1 MKNRHT
7 AQGMHLPA
15 VAARL
20 LRECTRETGFLA
32 GWIALMILSAALR
45 IRFTRLL
52 GYAGDAALAGN
63 AGFFTSQLGIIA
75 LLAGGSIAASVA
87 IAYVSGRY
95 KAETTARLSAKTA
108 RCITGAQY
116 GWLQHQKSGDLI
128 QRASSDTAMAADLI
142 NGWLPDTV
150 NAVIQVAMAAYFII
164 SVDWRLALA
173 YFGAFPLA
181 VLGQTLVAKPI
192 ERTRLKALDA
202 ASEAKSLVSDTLHRV
217 DTVKAYSLEETMV
230 QRTVAKLDAFFH
242 LDLKSNRVYCAVVPC
257 GFVCAFLPSMLLY
270 VVAIALAIRGTVSVG
285 QLMAMVS
292 LTTNVD
298 SILLMLGQLMA
309 NVRTQ
314 SAGSQRI
321 FGLWDAPQEKRGS
334 LHPARESGDAVRL
347 EGICFG
353 YDGQQPLMEDLT
365 LSLAPGERVAVVG
378 ASGSGK
384 STLLKLIAGL
394 YAPQAGRIMVDGRDA
409 GQMGVDELRTRLS
422 YMSQDSHIFQGTLR
436 ENVAYGK
443 PGASDGEIVAALR
456 DAGLGDWLAE
466 LPQGLD
472 TPLGDMGSILSGGQ
486 RQRIAMARCMIHDAP
501 LFLLD
506 EATSALDNQTER
518 EVLETLG
525 KLLEGKSALLVTHR
539 LSALRG
545 ITRVLVLDKGR
556 IVEDGAP
563 QALMELRGLYYQLYR
578 QQQEADL

>member
-1 MKNRHT
+1 M
-7 AQGMHLPA
+7 
-15 VAARL
+15 
-20 LRECTRETGFLA
+20 
-32 GWIALMILSAALR
+32 
-45 IRFTRLL
+45 
-52 GYAGDAALAGN
+52 
-63 AGFFTSQLGIIA
+63 
-75 LLAGGSIAASVA
+75 
-87 IAYVSGRY
+87 
-95 KAETTARLSAKTA
+95 
-108 RCITGAQY
+108 
-116 GWLQHQKSGDLI
+116 
-128 QRASSDTAMAADLI
+128 
-142 NGWLPDTV
+142 
-150 NAVIQVAMAAYFII
+150 
-164 SVDWRLALA
+164 
-173 YFGAFPLA
+173 
-181 VLGQTLVAKPI
+181 LGQTLVAKPI

-334 LHPARESGDAVRL
+334 LRPAKETGDAVRL
-347 EGICFG
+347 EGLCFG
-353 YDGQQPLMEDLT
+353 YDPQRPLIEDMT
-365 LSLAPGERVAVVG
+365 LSIEPGERVAVVG

-409 GQMGVDELRTRLS
+409 EQMGVDELRTRLS
-422 YMSQDSHIFQGTLR
+422 YMSQDSHIFR
-436 ENVAYGK
+436 APCGK
-443 PGASDGEIVAALR
+443 TWLMASRGPEMEIAAKLR
-456 DAGLGDWLAE
+456 DAGLGDWLAG

-486 RQRIAMARCMIHDAP
+486 RQRISMARCMIHDAP

-563 QALMELRGLYYQLYR
+563 QVPWSTGGSIISCITSSRRRTYEQKECGRPYSGCND
-578 QQQEADL
+578 EADRPVYPADGETFGRTAADALAGTCHLRQPEFRHELYDQLAFDPGGRGGHMQVHGLAGAGAALLFPVLCDLYGGALCQRLLGHQRPIPNAYQAACTGLCPAA

>member
-1 MKNRHT
+1 MTDKQTKRP
-7 AQGMHLPA
+7 MPLLA

-20 LRECTRETGFLA
+20 LRECAGDSGYLA

-45 IRFTRLL
+45 LRFTRLL
-52 GYAGDAALAGN
+52 GHAGDAVLAGERT
-63 AGFFTSQLGIIA
+63 FFSGQLGAIV
-75 LLAGGSIAASVA
+75 LLAGLSIAASVA

-95 KAETTARLSAKTA
+95 KAMTTARLSAKTA
-108 RCITGAQY
+108 QYMTGAQY
-116 GWLQHQKSGDLI
+116 GWLQRQKSGDLI
-128 QRASSDTAMAADLI
+128 QRASSDTAMAAELI

-150 NAVIQVAMAAYFII
+150 NAVIQAAMAAYFIV

-192 ERTRLKALDA
+192 ERTRLQALDA
-202 ASEAKSLVSDTLHRV
+202 ASQAKSLASDTLHRV
-217 DTVKAYSLEETMV
+217 DTVKAYSLEGTMM
-230 QRTVAKLDAFFH
+230 QRAMGKLDAYFR

-270 VVAIALAIRGTVSVG
+270 TVSIALVTRGAVSVG

-292 LTTNVD
+292 LTISVD

-321 FGLWDAPQEKRGS
+321 FGLWDAPQERRDS
-334 LHPARESGDAVRL
+334 RHPARENEDAVRL
-347 EGICFG
+347 EGLCFG
-353 YDGQQPLMEDLT
+353 YDPQQPLIKDLT

-394 YAPQAGRIMVDGRDA
+394 YTPQSGRILVQGRDA
-409 GQMGVDELRTRLS
+409 EQMGADELRTHLS

-436 ENVAYGK
+436 ENVAYGR
-443 PGASDGEIVAALR
+443 PDASDGEITAALR
-456 DAGLGDWLAE
+456 DAGLGEWLAS
-466 LPQGLD
+466 LDRGLD

-486 RQRIAMARCMIHDAP
+486 RQRIAMARCMIHNAP

-518 EVLETLG
+518 EVLETMG
-525 KLLEGKSALLVTHR
+525 RLLEGKSALLVTHR

-545 ITRVLVLDKGR
+545 ITRVLVMEKGR
-556 IVEDGAP
+556 IVEDGTP
-563 QALMELRGLYYQLYR
+563 QALMERRGLYYQLYH
-578 QQQEADL
+578 QQEAQG

>member
-1 MKNRHT
+1 M
-7 AQGMHLPA
+7 
-15 VAARL
+15 
-20 LRECTRETGFLA
+20 

-75 LLAGGSIAASVA
+75 LLAGSSIAASVA

-108 RCITGAQY
+108 QCITGAQY
-116 GWLQHQKSGDLI
+116 GWLQRQKSGDLI
-128 QRASSDTAMAADLI
+128 QRASSDTTMAADLI

-202 ASEAKSLVSDTLHRV
+202 VSEAKSLASDTLHRV
-217 DTVKAYSLEETMV
+217 DTAYSLEETMV
-230 QRTVAKLDAFFH
+230 QRTGAKLDAFFR

-321 FGLWDAPQEKRGS
+321 FGLWDAPQEKRGG
-334 LHPARESGDAVRL
+334 LHPARETGDAVRL

-365 LSLAPGERVAVVG
+365 LSIEPGERVAVVG

-394 YAPQAGRIMVDGRDA
+394 YAPQAGRIMVDGKDA
-409 GQMGVDELRTRLS
+409 EQMGVDELRTCLS

-443 PGASDGEIVAALR
+443 PGADDGEIVAALR
-456 DAGLGDWLAE
+456 DAGLGDWLAG

-563 QALMELRGLYYQLYR
+563 QALMERRGLYYQLYH
-578 QQQEADL
+578 QQEADL